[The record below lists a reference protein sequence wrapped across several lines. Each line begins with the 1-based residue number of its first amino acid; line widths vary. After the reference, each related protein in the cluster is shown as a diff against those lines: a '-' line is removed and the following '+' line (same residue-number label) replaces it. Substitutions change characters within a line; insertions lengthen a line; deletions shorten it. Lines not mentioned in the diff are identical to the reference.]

1 VIPCVDDAV
10 FDLLHRQVF
19 RHWIDVLGRVV
30 TALSFMLLPFLSL
43 ALFFFVA
50 CNNAAVMEIFQDKK
64 DERGEAFAVDAN
76 QCDNAQRQ
84 RGQAQ
89 NDDFSS
95 QCQGGHREHRY
106 ADSQHDNQCLGCVA
120 ELQQSAEKSPAFNKI
135 GRDDIGVIFIW
146 FTHI

>member
-1 VIPCVDDAV
+1 MIPCVDDAV

-76 QCDNAQRQ
+76 QCDDAQRQ

-106 ADSQHDNQCLGCVA
+106 ADSQHDNQCLGCIA
-120 ELQQSAEKSPAFNKI
+120 QLQQPAEKSPAFNKI